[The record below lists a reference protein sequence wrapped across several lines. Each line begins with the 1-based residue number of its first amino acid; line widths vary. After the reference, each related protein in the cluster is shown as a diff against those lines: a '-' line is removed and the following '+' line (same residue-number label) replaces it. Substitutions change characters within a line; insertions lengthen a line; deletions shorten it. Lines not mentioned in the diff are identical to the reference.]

1 MPLKSQTLEI
11 EAHEIEKKMNEL
23 AADIET
29 RAAINTDDPDIAT
42 RSTERAAL
50 WPELNRKK
58 TELITQLRLED
69 AEGQAAMAKNADTS
83 GWTPELAGMA
93 PVGPTH
99 QHGRV
104 HAGRGAAKGR
114 RPWHS
119 GA

>member
-11 EAHEIEKKMNEL
+11 EAHEIEQKMNEL

-29 RAAINTDDPDIAT
+29 RAVQNTEDPDIAT

-83 GWTPELAGMA
+83 GWTAELREWHQL
-93 PVGPTH
+93 GPAH

-104 HAGRGAAKGR
+104 HAGRGAAKGS

-119 GA
+119 